1 MKCAVVTF
9 AGLKNGARVF
19 PLYQDEQNKLDL
31 EIRAY
36 REQLKPLYY
45 LFTERLSSP
54 SVKKLFKILFGLV
67 KLKHRDNSGVQR
79 LSSYPQNES

>member
-9 AGLKNGARVF
+9 AGLKKGARVF

-36 REQLKPLYY
+36 REQLEPLYY
-45 LFTERLSSP
+45 LFTERLSFSG
-54 SVKKLFKILFGLV
+54 VKKLFKILFGLV
-67 KLKHRDNSGVQR
+67 KLKQRDN
-79 LSSYPQNES
+79 

>member
-9 AGLKNGARVF
+9 AGLKKGAKVF

-36 REQLKPLYY
+36 REQLEPLYC
-45 LFTERLSSP
+45 LFTERLSFSG
-54 SVKKLFKILFGLV
+54 VKKVLFGLV
-67 KLKHRDNSGVQR
+67 ELRQRDNSGVQR
-79 LSSYPQNES
+79 LSSYPQNQS